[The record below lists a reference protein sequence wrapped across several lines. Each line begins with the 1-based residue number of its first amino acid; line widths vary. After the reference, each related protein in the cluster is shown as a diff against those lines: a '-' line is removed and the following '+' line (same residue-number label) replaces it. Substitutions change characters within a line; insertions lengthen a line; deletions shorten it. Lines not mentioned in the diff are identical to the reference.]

1 MSATVAPLPSAA
13 SSVEEG
19 KSADLVL
26 RGGRVHCLDLDASVC
41 EAIAVRAGRIVA
53 TGSDADIAAFLGP
66 ATEVVE
72 LAGRAVL
79 PGINDAHLHAVWMGA
94 RWPKTL
100 FEEGGGEG
108 AHGKLLSNAEERKQ
122 AILKAWSVMASLG
135 ITSYTEPGI
144 GPGEDDG
151 ETGCF
156 GTPILETYL
165 ELAGTAAQT
174 ARVTLLRLFGILDGP
189 SDFASM
195 RRSIDVEVRAA
206 DPNWLAIP
214 GVKIFADGIPPMR
227 NAWLRDPY
235 PGGGHG
241 GLMTGSGDDA
251 ERLADFT
258 AMVELAH
265 ARRLQVA
272 VHATGDRTIEEF
284 IAIVERLGGADGL
297 RHYVIHGDLVTP
309 EQLARMK
316 QAGMGLA
323 LQPLIADLTRDWM
336 AQAVGPATAARAWP
350 LHLMLA
356 KGMRVVLSSDA
367 PVTSPDWRRS
377 IASAASQ
384 LEAQGVAVGGEILTE
399 LLRMYTAIP
408 ADQDGA
414 LDWKGTIEVGKVADL
429 CVLDRDPYTTGARNF
444 SDIEVDLTIVDGRT
458 VFDRLA

>member
-1 MSATVAPLPSAA
+1 MSANAVPPPSAA

-19 KSADLVL
+19 KSADLLL
-26 RGGRVHCLDLDASVC
+26 RGGRVHCLDPDANVC
-41 EAIAVRAGRIVA
+41 EAIAVIDGRIVA
-53 TGSDADIAAFLGP
+53 TGSDAKLAAFVGP
-66 ATEVVE
+66 TTEIVE
-72 LAGRAVL
+72 LGGRAVL

-108 AHGKLLSNAEERKQ
+108 AHGRLLSNSGERRE
-122 AILKAWSVMASLG
+122 AVLKAWSVMASLG

-144 GPGEDDG
+144 GPEEDNG

-156 GTPILETYL
+156 GTAVLETYL

-195 RRSIDVEVRAA
+195 RRGIDVEVRAA
-206 DPNWLAIP
+206 DPKWLAIP
-214 GVKIFADGIPPMR
+214 GIKIFADGIPPMR

-235 PGGGHG
+235 LGGGHG
-241 GLMTGSGDDA
+241 ELMTGAGGDT

-265 ARRLQVA
+265 ARRQQVA

-284 IAIVERLGGADGL
+284 IAIIERLGGADGL

-309 EQLARMK
+309 EQLVRMK

-350 LHLMLA
+350 LHLMLG

-377 IASAASQ
+377 IASAARQ
-384 LEAQGVAVGGEILTE
+384 LEGQGIAAGDEMLTE

-429 CVLDRDPYTTGARNF
+429 CVLDRDPYRTGARNF
-444 SDIEVDLTIVDGRT
+444 SDIQVDRTIVDGRT
-458 VFDRLA
+458 VFDRIA